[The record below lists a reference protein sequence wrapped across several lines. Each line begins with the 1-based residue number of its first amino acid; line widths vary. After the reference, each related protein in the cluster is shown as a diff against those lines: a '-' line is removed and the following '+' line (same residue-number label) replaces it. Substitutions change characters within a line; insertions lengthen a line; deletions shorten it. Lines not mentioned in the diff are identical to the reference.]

1 MYRGNKKSESI
12 KMQSQTIGVLCS
24 FLGRNT
30 VHRCSG
36 RKISQM
42 LMLGNIT
49 AEEETQEGD
58 DYKGGRDE
66 QSNEVSK
73 RKKEHLNI
81 HKDNYA

>member
-1 MYRGNKKSESI
+1 
-12 KMQSQTIGVLCS
+12 
-24 FLGRNT
+24 
-30 VHRCSG
+30 
-36 RKISQM
+36 
-42 LMLGNIT
+42 MLGNIT